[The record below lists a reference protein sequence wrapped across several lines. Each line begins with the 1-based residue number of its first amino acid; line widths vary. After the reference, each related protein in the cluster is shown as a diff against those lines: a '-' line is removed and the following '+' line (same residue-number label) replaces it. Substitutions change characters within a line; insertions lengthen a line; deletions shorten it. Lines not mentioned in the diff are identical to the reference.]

1 MKSLHWRL
9 TLWFA
14 ISLLIVV
21 VGLMIAAH
29 WHLSYELHQEKWERS
44 HPANPDW
51 VLHGSFTDQEVHD
64 ILGELV
70 EFWVMVALPLV
81 ALALGAAYF
90 IARRSTRPV
99 QQINQQLDLLGAA
112 TLSQRIQATDAD
124 PEIGQLVGHFNKL
137 LDRIEVSFAQL
148 QDYTAQVAHELRTPL
163 QLLRLRIETEA
174 NTMNP
179 ALAEELQEEIARLSR
194 YVETALSIAQAEQG
208 RLELSPEPI
217 HLKPYLADLLEPFTR
232 LAQAAGRKLLWS
244 CPDNVGIIAD
254 RSALKQ
260 VLFNLLNNA
269 LKHGIGTIRLRVR
282 VSGKRVRLLIGNQMT
297 PLPHRQVA
305 GLGIGLRLVTAFT
318 QQMSDTKFRCR
329 RGKYFWS
336 QLALP
341 TPEKHDSTSWNTGT
355 TPAKLVGKNLT
366 I

>member
-14 ISLLIVV
+14 ISLLVV
-21 VGLMIAAH
+21 VGGLMMAAH
-29 WHLSYELHQEKWERS
+29 WHLSYELHQEKWERT

-64 ILGELV
+64 ILGELA
-70 EFWVMVALPLV
+70 EFWLMIAIPLV
-81 ALALGAAYF
+81 GAALGASYF

-99 QQINQQLDLLGAA
+99 QQINHQLDRLGVA
-112 TLSQRIQATDAD
+112 TLSQRVQATDAD

-194 YVETALSIAQAEQG
+194 YVETALAVAQAQQG
-208 RLELSPEPI
+208 RLELSPECI
-217 HLKPYLADLLEPFTR
+217 SLKPYLADLLEPFTR
-232 LAQAAGRKLLWS
+232 LAMADGRKFLWS
-244 CPDNVGIIAD
+244 CPDDVGILAD

-269 LKHGIGTIRLRVR
+269 LKHGVGTIRLRVR
-282 VSGKRVRLLIGNQMT
+282 ASGKRVRLLIGNQVT
-297 PLPHRQVA
+297 SLPPQRVA
-305 GLGIGLRLVTAFT
+305 GLGIGLRLVSAFT
-318 QQMSDTKFRCR
+318 QQMANTSFRCR
-329 RGKYFWS
+329 RGHYFWS

-341 TPEKHDSTSWNTGT
+341 TTS
-355 TPAKLVGKNLT
+355 GK
-366 I
+366 IAISRRSA